1 MKKLIAYALYQPL
14 FIVLGTLLFVMAGVF
29 AFKNLSVEAFPDVTD
44 TQVTVIA
51 LYPGRAAEEV
61 EKQVTL
67 PIETALSGLPNSIR
81 VFSHTQFG
89 LSYTVVTYDDAAN
102 VNVARQQINERL
114 NNLDVPS
121 GAQINVA
128 PNATPVGEVMRYRV
142 KGDGLSVTEL
152 RTLEDW
158 VIERTLRKVP
168 GVADVVAMGG
178 FIKQYEVQ
186 PDLDKLRAYKLTFQ
200 NLLDALGRGNSNAG
214 GSYVAQGPQQF
225 AIRGIG
231 LLKSADDI
239 GRIVV
244 AARNG
249 TPILIRDIAA
259 VNIGAVPRL
268 GIVGQDKDDD
278 VVTGIVIMRKG
289 ENPSVVLKGVKE
301 KIAELNAKG
310 LPKGVQIVPY
320 YDRTWLMGKT
330 LTTVF
335 KNLVEGAL
343 LVALVLYLF
352 LSNIRASLAV
362 VVIIPLALLSTFL
375 GLKIMGVPANL
386 LSLGALDFGII
397 VDGAVIVIENI
408 LHRLAEKGENM
419 SKTERRNVIINAA
432 SEVGRPTLFSMLIII
447 AAHIPIF
454 ALQRHEGRIFQPMA
468 LSVTAALIGALIF
481 SLTLVPLLAYW
492 FLRKKL
498 PHGDNQVV
506 KTSKRVYEPIL
517 NWAMTSRKAVVAIAL
532 GVFALSMVV
541 ASRLG
546 SEFLPELNEGTFWA
560 NFDMPSS
567 VSGQEAAK
575 ILLLAR
581 TALTSV
587 PEVRTAVSK
596 AGQPEDGTDPKTLS
610 MAEIF
615 VDVKPQEEWRKGLTR
630 DQLIEEMD
638 AKLRA
643 IPGIDP
649 AFSQPIR
656 DNVLES
662 ISQIKGQIVV
672 KVAGEDLNELRRV
685 AEAVQREIKQVQG
698 VQRGEID
705 RLGDLPQLV
714 IDIDRDRAA
723 RLGLNVQDIQDVVEA
738 ALGGKAATQLWEG
751 ERKFA
756 VAVRLPE
763 SKRAIASLPQTLIP
777 TPDGGY
783 AQLGSVATIRETNG
797 AMNIAREAGRR
808 TMAIGIFIKGRDMG
822 SVVKDMQARVAE
834 NVKLPVGYTIGWS
847 GEFENQERA
856 MQRLSVVVPISLLLI
871 FVLLFNAFK
880 SLKMASLILLNV
892 PLALIGGFVA
902 LWIFSIP
909 LSVSAAIGFI
919 ALSGQAVLNGVVML
933 SGYQQLQS
941 EGHSVFDAVKLGS
954 VQRLRT
960 VLMTALLAMLG
971 LLPMALSREIGSETQ
986 RPLAIVII
994 GGLITA
1000 TLLTLVVLPALYVS
1014 WFGKDK
1020 KAAAEDEPEDKP
1032 KDNVKDK
1039 TKDNPQ
1045 DESLGA
1051 T

>member
-1 MKKLIAYALYQPL
+1 MRRLIHYALHQPL
-14 FIVLGTLLFVMAGVF
+14 FIILGTLLFVMAGVI
-29 AFKNLSVEAFPDVTD
+29 AYKNLSVEAFPDVTD

-67 PIETALSGLPNSIR
+67 PIENALSGLPNSIR

-89 LSYTVVTYDDAAN
+89 LSYTVITYDDAAN
-102 VNVARQQINERL
+102 VNVVRQQVNERL
-114 NNLDVPS
+114 NGLDVPP
-121 GAQINVA
+121 GAQVNVA

-142 KGDGLSVTEL
+142 KGDGQTTTDL

-158 VIERTLRKVP
+158 VIEKALRKVP
-168 GVADVVAMGG
+168 GVADVVALGG

-200 NLLDALGRGNSNAG
+200 NLLDALNRGNSNAG
-214 GSYVAQGPQQF
+214 GSYVAQGSQQF

-231 LLKSADDI
+231 LLQSADDI

-244 AARNG
+244 AARGG

-259 VNIGAVPRL
+259 VKIGAVPRL
-268 GIVGQDKDDD
+268 GIVGQDEDDD
-278 VVTGIVIMRKG
+278 IVTGIVIMRKG
-289 ENPSVVLKGVKE
+289 ENPSIVLKGVKE
-301 KIAELNAKG
+301 KIAELNERG

-352 LSNIRASLAV
+352 LSNVRASLAV

-386 LSLGALDFGII
+386 LSLGAMDFGII

-408 LHRLAEKGENM
+408 MHRLSEKKESM
-419 SKTERRNVIINAA
+419 SDSERRNVIIEAA
-432 SEVGRPTLFSMLIII
+432 NEVGRPTLFSMLIII

-468 LSVTAALIGALIF
+468 LSVTTALIGSLIF

-492 FLRKKL
+492 MLRKKL
-498 PHGDNQVV
+498 PHGDNRVV
-506 KTSKRVYEPIL
+506 ATSKRIYEPIL
-517 NWAMTSRKAVVAIAL
+517 NWALTRRRTVVVIAL
-532 GVFALSMVV
+532 SVFALAMGA

-567 VSGQEAAK
+567 VSSEQAAK
-575 ILLLAR
+575 ILLMAR
-581 TALTSV
+581 KALTSV

-596 AGQPEDGTDPKTLS
+596 SGQPEDGTDPKTLS

-615 VDVKPQEEWRKGLTR
+615 IDVKPQEEWRKGLTR

-638 AKLRA
+638 TKLRA

-672 KVAGEDLNELRRV
+672 KVSGDDLTELRRV
-685 AEAVQREIKQVQG
+685 AEAIQREIKQVQG
-698 VQRGEID
+698 VQRGEVD
-705 RLGDLPQLV
+705 RMGDLPQLV

-763 SKRAIASLPQTLIP
+763 NRRALASLPQTLIP

-783 AQLGSVATIRETNG
+783 TQLGSVATIRETNG

-822 SVVKDMQARVAE
+822 SVVKDMQTRVAE
-834 NVKLPVGYTIGWS
+834 NVKLPPGYSVGWS

-871 FVLLFNAFK
+871 FVLLFDAFK
-880 SLKMASLILLNV
+880 SFRMAALILINV

-933 SGYQQLQS
+933 SVFQQLQQA
-941 EGHSVFDAVKLGS
+941 GHSVLDAVKLGS
-954 VQRLRT
+954 LQRLRT
-960 VLMTALLAMLG
+960 VLMTAMLAALG
-971 LLPMALSREIGSETQ
+971 LLPMALSHDIGSETQ

-1000 TLLTLVVLPALYVS
+1000 TLLTLVVLPALYVA
-1014 WFGKDK
+1014 WFSNDK
-1020 KAAAEDEPEDKP
+1020 KPVEDDAVVVPSTA
-1032 KDNVKDK
+1032 V
-1039 TKDNPQ
+1039 
-1045 DESLGA
+1045 
-1051 T
+1051 

>member
-1 MKKLIAYALYQPL
+1 MKKLIAYALHQPL
-14 FIVLGTLLFVMAGVF
+14 FIVLGTLLFVMSGVI

-102 VNVARQQINERL
+102 VNIARQQINERL
-114 NNLDVPS
+114 NNLDVPP
-121 GAQINVA
+121 GAQVNVA

-142 KGDGLSVTEL
+142 KGAGQTVTEL

-158 VIERTLRKVP
+158 VIERALRQVP

-200 NLLDALGRGNSNAG
+200 NLLDALGRGNANAG

-231 LLKSADDI
+231 LLNSADDI

-244 AARNG
+244 SARSG
-249 TPILIRDIAA
+249 TPILIRDIAT

-301 KIAELNAKG
+301 KIATLNTKG

-330 LTTVF
+330 LKTVF
-335 KNLVEGAL
+335 GNLVEGAL

-408 LHRLAEKGENM
+408 LHRLAEKKEDM
-419 SKTERRNVIINAA
+419 TISERRDVIIEAA

-481 SLTLVPLLAYW
+481 SLTLVPLLAFW
-492 FLRKKL
+492 MLRKKL
-498 PHGDNQVV
+498 PHGDNRLV
-506 KTSKRVYEPIL
+506 KTSKRLYEPIL
-517 NWAMTSRKAVVAIAL
+517 DWAINSRRTVVVIAL
-532 GVFALSMVV
+532 SVFALSLGV

-567 VSGQEAAK
+567 VSSQEAAK
-575 ILLLAR
+575 ILLMAR
-581 TALTSV
+581 NALNSV

-615 VDVKPQEEWRKGLTR
+615 VDVKPKEEWRKGLTR
-630 DQLIEEMD
+630 DQLIEQMD

-672 KVAGEDLNELRRV
+672 KVAGEDLGELRRV

-756 VAVRLPE
+756 VAVRLPAN
-763 SKRAIASLPQTLIP
+763 KRAISSLPQTLIA

-822 SVVKDMQARVAE
+822 SVVKDMQTRVAE
-834 NVKLPVGYTIGWS
+834 NVKLPPGYSIGWS

-871 FVLLFNAFK
+871 FVLLFDAFK
-880 SLKMASLILLNV
+880 SFKTASLILINV

-933 SGYQQLQS
+933 SGYQQLQAD
-941 EGHSVFDAVKLGS
+941 GYSVVDAVKLGS

-971 LLPMALSREIGSETQ
+971 LLPMALSRDIGSETQ

-1000 TLLTLVVLPALYVS
+1000 TMLTLVVLPALYVS
-1014 WFGKDK
+1014 WFGKEK
-1020 KAAAEDEPEDKP
+1020 KAAVEDKQI
-1032 KDNVKDK
+1032 V
-1039 TKDNPQ
+1039 
-1045 DESLGA
+1045 A

>member
-1 MKKLIAYALYQPL
+1 MKKLIAYALHQPL
-14 FIVLGTLLFVMAGVF
+14 FIILGTLIFVMAGVI

-67 PIETALSGLPNSIR
+67 PIEVALSGLPNSIR

-89 LSYTVVTYDDAAN
+89 LSFTVVTYDDKADVLQVRAQ
-102 VNVARQQINERL
+102 VSERL
-114 NNLDVPS
+114 RGIDLPQGVEAN
-121 GAQINVA
+121 IA

-142 KGDGLSVTEL
+142 RGDGKTTTEL

-158 VIERTLRKVP
+158 VVERALRQVP

-200 NLLDALGRGNSNAG
+200 NLLDALGRGNANAG
-214 GSYVAQGPQQF
+214 GSYVAQGAQQY

-231 LLKSADDI
+231 LLNSADDI

-244 AARNG
+244 SSKGG
-249 TPILIRDIAA
+249 TPILIRDIAT
-259 VNIGAVPRL
+259 VSIGALARL
-268 GIVGQDKDDD
+268 GTVGQDLDDD

-301 KIAELNAKG
+301 KITELNERV

-320 YDRTWLMGKT
+320 YDRTWLMDKT

-335 KNLVEGAL
+335 KNLLEGAL

-352 LSNIRASLAV
+352 LSNVRASMAV

-386 LSLGALDFGII
+386 LSLGAMDFGII

-408 LHRLAEKGENM
+408 LHRLAERKENM
-419 SKTERRNVIINAA
+419 SDDERKSVIINAA
-432 SEVGRPTLFSMLIII
+432 NEVGRPTLFSMLIII

-492 FLRKKL
+492 TLRKKL
-498 PHGDNQVV
+498 PHGDNRVV
-506 KTSKRVYEPIL
+506 ATSKRVYEPIL
-517 NWAMTSRKAVVAIAL
+517 NWAITKRRTVVVIAL
-532 GVFALSMVV
+532 SIFSLSMVV

-546 SEFLPELNEGTFWA
+546 SEFLPELNEGTIWV
-560 NFDMPSS
+560 NLRLPSS
-567 VSGQEAAK
+567 VSNDEAAR
-575 ILLLAR
+575 ILRNVRLALLK
-581 TALTSV
+581 V

-596 AGQPEDGTDPKTLS
+596 AGQPEDGTDPKTIS
-610 MAEIF
+610 MAEVF
-615 VDVKPQEEWRKGLTR
+615 VDIKPEEQWRKGLTKA
-630 DQLIEEMD
+630 QLIDEMD
-638 AKLRA
+638 KVVSAL
-643 IPGIDP
+643 PGMEP
-649 AFSQPIR
+649 TFSQPIR

-662 ISQIKGQIVV
+662 ISQIDGQIVI
-672 KVAGEDLNELRRV
+672 KVSGDDLVELKRITEDIE
-685 AEAVQREIKQVQG
+685 REIKQVRG
-698 VQRGEID
+698 VYRAEIN
-705 RLGDLPQLV
+705 RAGDLPQLV

-723 RLGLNVQDIQDVVEA
+723 RLGLNVQDIQDVIEA
-738 ALGGKAATQLWEG
+738 ALAGKAATQLWEG

-763 SKRAIASLPQTLIP
+763 AKRTMASLGQTLIP

-783 AQLGSVATIRETNG
+783 AQLASVATIRETGG

-808 TMAIGIFIKGRDMG
+808 ATAIGIFIKDRDMG
-822 SVVKDMQARVAE
+822 SVVKDMQARVE
-834 NVKLPVGYTIGWS
+834 KTVKLPPGYTIGWS

-856 MQRLSVVVPISLLLI
+856 MQRLKVVVPLSLLLI
-871 FVLLFNAFK
+871 FVLLFDAFK
-880 SLKMASLILLNV
+880 SFKMAALILLNV

-902 LWIFSIP
+902 LWIFTIP

-933 SGYQQLQS
+933 SGFQQLQNA
-941 EGHSVFDAVKLGS
+941 GHSVVDAVKLGS
-954 VQRLRT
+954 MQRLRT
-960 VLMTALLAMLG
+960 VLMTAMLAALG
-971 LLPMALSREIGSETQ
+971 LLPMALSHDIGSETQ

-1020 KAAAEDEPEDKP
+1020 KAAAKDEP
-1032 KDNVKDK
+1032 VI
-1039 TKDNPQ
+1039 
-1045 DESLGA
+1045 A
-1051 T
+1051 I

>member
-1 MKKLIAYALYQPL
+1 MKRLIHYALHQPL
-14 FIVLGTLLFVMAGVF
+14 FIVLGTLLFVLAG
-29 AFKNLSVEAFPDVTD
+29 AIAYKNLSVEAFPDVTD

-89 LSYTVVTYDDAAN
+89 LSYTVITYDDAAN
-102 VNVARQQINERL
+102 VNIARQQVNERL
-114 NNLDVPS
+114 NGLDVPP
-121 GAQINVA
+121 GAQVNVA

-142 KGDGLSVTEL
+142 KGDGQTTTDL
-152 RTLEDW
+152 RSLEDW
-158 VIERTLRKVP
+158 VIERGLRQVP
-168 GVADVVAMGG
+168 GVADVVGMGG

-200 NLLDALGRGNSNAG
+200 NLLDALGRGNANAG
-214 GSYVAQGPQQF
+214 GSYVAQGAQQF

-231 LLKSADDI
+231 LLQSADDI

-244 AARNG
+244 ATRNSS
-249 TPILIRDIAA
+249 PILIRDIAD
-259 VNIGAVPRL
+259 VKIGAVPRL
-268 GIVGQDKDDD
+268 GLVGQDLDDD

-301 KIAELNAKG
+301 KIAQFNARG

-343 LVALVLYLF
+343 LVSLVLYLF
-352 LSNIRASLAV
+352 LSNFRASLAV
-362 VVIIPLALLSTFL
+362 VVVIPLALLSTFL

-386 LSLGALDFGII
+386 LSLGAMDFGII

-408 LHRLAEKGENM
+408 LHRLAERKEDM
-419 SKTERRNVIINAA
+419 SDEERRGVIIDAA
-432 SEVGRPTLFSMLIII
+432 NEVGRPTLFSMLIII

-468 LSVTAALIGALIF
+468 LSVTTALVGSLIF
-481 SLTLVPLLAYW
+481 SLTLVPLLAFW
-492 FLRKKL
+492 LLRRKL
-498 PHGDNQVV
+498 PHGDNRVV
-506 KTSKRVYEPIL
+506 STAKRLYAPVL
-517 NWAMTSRKAVVAIAL
+517 SWAVQKRRTVVIIAL
-532 GVFALSMVV
+532 TVFALALGV

-567 VSGQEAAK
+567 VSSQEAAK
-575 ILLLAR
+575 ILLMAR
-581 TALTSV
+581 KALTSV

-596 AGQPEDGTDPKTLS
+596 SGQPEDGTDPKTLS

-615 VDVKPQEEWRKGLTR
+615 IDVKPQEEWRKGLTR
-630 DQLIEEMD
+630 DQLIEQMD

-672 KVAGEDLNELRRV
+672 KVSGDDLVELRRA
-685 AEAVQREIKQVQG
+685 AEAVQREIKQVVG

-714 IDIDRDRAA
+714 VDIDRDRAA
-723 RLGLNVQDIQDVVEA
+723 RVGLNVQDIQDVVEA
-738 ALGGKAATQLWEG
+738 ALGGKAATQIWEG

-763 SKRAIASLPQTLIP
+763 NRRTIASLPQTLIP

-783 AQLGSVATIRETNG
+783 AQLGSVATIREVSG

-822 SVVKDMQARVAE
+822 SVVKDMQARVAN
-834 NVKLPVGYTIGWS
+834 NVKLPPGYTVGWS

-856 MQRLSVVVPISLLLI
+856 MQRLTVVVPISLLLI
-871 FVLLFNAFK
+871 FVLLFDAFK
-880 SLKMASLILLNV
+880 SVRMAALILLNV

-902 LWIFSIP
+902 LFIFSIP

-933 SGYQQLQS
+933 SGFQQLQK
-941 EGHSVFDAVKLGS
+941 EGHSVQDAVRLGS
-954 VQRLRT
+954 MQRLRT
-960 VLMTALLAMLG
+960 VLMTAMLAALG
-971 LLPMALSREIGSETQ
+971 LLPMALSHDIGSETQ

-1014 WFGKDK
+1014 WFGGN
-1020 KAAAEDEPEDKP
+1020 KAEKP
-1032 KDNVKDK
+1032 KRIPD
-1039 TKDNPQ
+1039 
-1045 DESLGA
+1045 A
-1051 T
+1051 A

>member
-1 MKKLIAYALYQPL
+1 MKRLIHYALHQPL
-14 FIVLGTLLFVMAGVF
+14 FIVLGTLLFVLAG
-29 AFKNLSVEAFPDVTD
+29 AIAYKNLSVEAFPDVTD

-89 LSYTVVTYDDAAN
+89 LSYTVITYDDAAN
-102 VNVARQQINERL
+102 VNIARQQVNERL
-114 NNLDVPS
+114 NGLDVPP
-121 GAQINVA
+121 GAQVNVA

-142 KGDGLSVTEL
+142 KGDGQTTTDL
-152 RTLEDW
+152 RSLQDW
-158 VIERTLRKVP
+158 VIERGLRQVP
-168 GVADVVAMGG
+168 GVADVVGMGG

-200 NLLDALGRGNSNAG
+200 NLLDALGRGNANAG
-214 GSYVAQGPQQF
+214 GSYVAQGAQQF

-231 LLKSADDI
+231 LLQSADDI

-244 AARNG
+244 ATRNSS
-249 TPILIRDIAA
+249 PILIRDIAD
-259 VNIGAVPRL
+259 VKIGAVPRL
-268 GIVGQDKDDD
+268 GLVGQDLDDD

-301 KIAELNAKG
+301 KIAQFNARG

-343 LVALVLYLF
+343 LVSLVLYLF
-352 LSNIRASLAV
+352 LSNFRASLAV
-362 VVIIPLALLSTFL
+362 VVVIPLALLSTFL

-386 LSLGALDFGII
+386 LSLGAMDFGII

-408 LHRLAEKGENM
+408 LHRLAERKEDM
-419 SKTERRNVIINAA
+419 SDEERRGVIIDAA
-432 SEVGRPTLFSMLIII
+432 NEVGRPTLFSMLIII

-468 LSVTAALIGALIF
+468 LSVTTALVGSLIF
-481 SLTLVPLLAYW
+481 SLTLVPLLAFW
-492 FLRKKL
+492 LLRRKL
-498 PHGDNQVV
+498 PHGDNRVV
-506 KTSKRVYEPIL
+506 STAKRLYAPVL
-517 NWAMTSRKAVVAIAL
+517 SWAMQKRRIVVIIAL
-532 GVFALSMVV
+532 TVFALALGV

-567 VSGQEAAK
+567 VSSQEAAK
-575 ILLLAR
+575 ILLMAR
-581 TALTSV
+581 KALTSV

-596 AGQPEDGTDPKTLS
+596 SGQPEDGTDPKTLS

-615 VDVKPQEEWRKGLTR
+615 IDVKPQEEWRKGLTR
-630 DQLIEEMD
+630 DQLIEQMD

-672 KVAGEDLNELRRV
+672 KVSGDDLVELRRA
-685 AEAVQREIKQVQG
+685 AEAVQREIKQVVG

-714 IDIDRDRAA
+714 VDIDRDRAA
-723 RLGLNVQDIQDVVEA
+723 RVGLNVQDIQDVVEA
-738 ALGGKAATQLWEG
+738 ALGGKAATQIWEG

-763 SKRAIASLPQTLIP
+763 NRRTIASLPQTLIP

-783 AQLGSVATIRETNG
+783 AQLGSVATIREVSG

-822 SVVKDMQARVAE
+822 SVVKDMQARVAN
-834 NVKLPVGYTIGWS
+834 NVKLPPGYTVGWS

-856 MQRLSVVVPISLLLI
+856 MQRLTVVVPISLLLI
-871 FVLLFNAFK
+871 FVLLFDAFK
-880 SLKMASLILLNV
+880 SVRMAALILLNV

-902 LWIFSIP
+902 LFIFSIP

-933 SGYQQLQS
+933 SGFQQLQK
-941 EGHSVFDAVKLGS
+941 EGHSVQDAVRLGS
-954 VQRLRT
+954 MQRLRT
-960 VLMTALLAMLG
+960 VLMTAMLAALG
-971 LLPMALSREIGSETQ
+971 LLPMALSHDIGSETQ

-1014 WFGKDK
+1014 WFGGN
-1020 KAAAEDEPEDKP
+1020 KAEKP
-1032 KDNVKDK
+1032 KRIPD
-1039 TKDNPQ
+1039 
-1045 DESLGA
+1045 A
-1051 T
+1051 A